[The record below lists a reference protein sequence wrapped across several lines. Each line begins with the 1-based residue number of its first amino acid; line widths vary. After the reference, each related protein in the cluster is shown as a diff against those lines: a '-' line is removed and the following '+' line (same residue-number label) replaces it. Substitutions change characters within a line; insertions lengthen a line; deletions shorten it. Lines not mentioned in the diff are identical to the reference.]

1 MCKIDCYIIANL
13 RNRMIPS
20 CTNPFRLPFW
30 IWAQNK
36 TFFWHFPFILFIIH
50 SFKHSF
56 FSYLSLVNDLR
67 QKIYIIFFRAI
78 QFTRREIKLAYV
90 TITIVGVF
98 FILNIP
104 RVFMGAYE
112 VSKMYLVIHCA
123 EYRTEYHPEMWY
135 YRSDNVCRLFMV
147 LNSSIN
153 FLIYCIG
160 NDQFKV

>member
-1 MCKIDCYIIANL
+1 MIAA
-13 RNRMIPS
+13 IF
-20 CTNPFRLPFW
+20 CTT
-30 IWAQNK
+30 K
-36 TFFWHFPFILFIIH
+36 TLQFLYLHILSTTAKFSLQKYWNYVFLFQLLQFMFHFL
-50 SFKHSF
+50 
-56 FSYLSLVNDLR
+56 
-67 QKIYIIFFRAI
+67 FRAI

-160 NDQFKV
+160 NDQFKVLTGIHLKST